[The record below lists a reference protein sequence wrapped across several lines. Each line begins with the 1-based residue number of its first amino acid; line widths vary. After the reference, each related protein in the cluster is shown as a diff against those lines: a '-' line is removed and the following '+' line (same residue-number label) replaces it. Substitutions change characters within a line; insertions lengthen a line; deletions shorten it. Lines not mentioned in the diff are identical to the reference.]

1 MPNDGN
7 SEAEL
12 KQFVNMKKYFIL
24 LLLTFSMNCIAQIS
38 GYGTNENPY
47 LISSVEELSF
57 MRDMINSGDESY
69 CNAYYKQTCNIVIN
83 ESLDNIDLV
92 WEPVSSFSG
101 VYDGG
106 YFYIKGVYI
115 NNNSDNQA
123 LFGINRGV
131 IKNLGLIGSCII
143 ANDMVGGIVGEN
155 LGEISFCYNE
165 SQISGK
171 TYVGGICGYNR
182 MHIQYCYNLG
192 CIEGLRCVGGIDG
205 ANVIMTDSNANEIE
219 NSAVIKNCYNA
230 GNVKGNEYASGISA
244 MENFSTLENCYNIG
258 FVDNGYPVAQGYYN
272 SYKLFYDKSLVVTT
286 AIDSRAEGFV
296 TVDMIDVNLFD
307 DDNWEYNEELYPQ
320 ISCIKTD
327 KSLLYATPIFLTEG
341 QNVKNIL
348 SDFKVSTKNGVEWS
362 CKNGLV
368 EISDDGN
375 VKILSYGEDV
385 LLAQL
390 GEYVREIPMTIVYE
404 PNIDGVGT
412 RANPYKIANAEEFI
426 EVVKLINSGEPYNK
440 MCYKV
445 TGNLVF
451 NRNLLDKINNNQ
463 FDEIVTCESINSF
476 AGVFDFNMFFVEEY
490 YSSQPLFKNN
500 DGEISGIYM
509 VNSYI
514 TGGNNTAAI
523 CSENKGL
530 IRSCIIKN
538 SFLKGGDNTAG
549 ICSINKGEINTCWN
563 QANVIG
569 KSFNTGGISA
579 YNNYGKIVNCRNDG
593 SINGEIHVG
602 GICSRN
608 IGSIVHCINKGNL
621 ICKNSEYI
629 GGIAAS
635 SAIGK
640 ITYCVNS
647 GCLQGPS
654 MVAGIVA
661 YTNFS
666 DVTDCYN
673 IGTVSGFNNSS
684 DVAAIIVQKLGA
696 LENCF
701 YDNQTTGVGDTYA
714 KGLST
719 VEFTNGNVFND
730 SDNWYEEK
738 GVYPQFASGYLSI
751 PDIYPIFLSKNE
763 TVNDIKTDF
772 IVNTNV
778 SYRTKNNR
786 ILFDKC
792 GNATIYSV
800 GYDTI
805 VVDNSWIIPIKI
817 LENPNEILETNRYY
831 SFRNENSQYL
841 SATNTL
847 GLSENENS
855 STIFYLSEDNTLLSY
870 NNGKYINKNA
880 EFDEIGNKGIAVNIE
895 EGTIENS
902 IFVGISQNNYLGSED
917 GDIVLTESNWIVK
930 EINSIPVHITSAGYA
945 SFYAPLEVTL
955 PKGVE
960 AYYITKEGVK
970 SGFVSMEPVLNNVI
984 PANSAVVLKATNAGI
999 YNFEIS
1005 ETGAMSLNG
1014 NLLVGTIATEYKA
1027 EDAYILSFIEEEGV
1041 GLRKAMLNKLNN
1053 TAFQN
1058 NTHKAYLPITSLS
1071 TEASKSNTFRFV
1083 FGDETAINDVKGENG
1098 NVKAIYDLQGR
1109 RVENPTK
1116 GIYIINGKKVLVK

>member
-1 MPNDGN
+1 MPNGGN

-47 LISSVEELSF
+47 LISSAEDLSF

-69 CNAYYKQTCNIVIN
+69 SNAYYKQTCNIVIN
-83 ESLDNIDLV
+83 ESLDNIALV

-115 NNNSDNQA
+115 NNDSDCQG

-143 ANDMVGGIVGEN
+143 ANDQVGGIVGEN

-192 CIEGLRCVGGIDG
+192 CIEGLRCVAGIDG
-205 ANVIMTDSNANEIE
+205 ANLIMTDNDGNGTE
-219 NSAVIKNCYNA
+219 NSGVIKNCYNA
-230 GNVKGNEYASGISA
+230 GNIKGDEYVSGISA

-258 FVDNGYPVAQGYYN
+258 FVENGYPVAPGYYN
-272 SYKLFYDKSLVVTT
+272 SSKLFYDKNLVVTSF
-286 AIDSRAEGFV
+286 IDSRAEGYV
-296 TVDMIDVNLFD
+296 TVDMVDINLFD

-341 QNVKNIL
+341 QDVKNIL

-375 VKILSYGEDV
+375 VKILSYGEEV

-412 RANPYKIANAEEFI
+412 RANPYKIANAEEYI

-463 FDEIVTCESINSF
+463 FDEIVKCGSIKSF
-476 AGVFDFNMFFVEEY
+476 AGVFDFSFLFFEEY

-500 DGEISGIYM
+500 EGEISGIYM

-530 IRSCIIKN
+530 IKSCIVQN
-538 SFLKGGDNTAG
+538 SFVKGGDNTAG
-549 ICSINKGEINTCWN
+549 ICSINKGEINACWN

-569 KSFNTGGISA
+569 NSFDSGGISA

-593 SINGEIHVG
+593 SINANNHVG

-608 IGSIVHCINKGNL
+608 TGSIEYSINTGNL
-621 ICKNSEYI
+621 ICENSKYV
-629 GGIAAS
+629 GGIAAY

-647 GCLQGPS
+647 GCLRGPS

-661 YTNFS
+661 YTSFS
-666 DVTDCYN
+666 DVTNCYN
-673 IGTVSGFNNSS
+673 IGTVSGYDNSS
-684 DVAAIIVQKLGA
+684 DVAAIIVQQLGA
-696 LENCF
+696 LKNCF
-701 YDNQTTGVGDTYA
+701 YDNQMTGVGDTYA

-719 VEFTNGNVFND
+719 VEITSGDVFND
-730 SDNWYEEK
+730 SNNWREEK
-738 GVYPQFASGYLSI
+738 GLYPRFASTNLSV
-751 PDIYPIFLSKNE
+751 PDIYPIFLSEDE
-763 TVNDIKTDF
+763 TVNDIKSDF
-772 IVNTNV
+772 IVSENA
-778 SYRTKNNR
+778 SCKTKNNR
-786 ILFDKC
+786 ILFDEC

-805 VVDNSWIIPIKI
+805 VVNNSRIIPIRI
-817 LENPNEILETNRYY
+817 LENPNEILKTNRYY
-831 SFRNENSQYL
+831 SLCNEYNQYL
-841 SATNTL
+841 SATNAL
-847 GLSENENS
+847 GMSDSENS

-870 NNGKYINKNA
+870 NNGKYINKKA
-880 EFDEIGNKGIAVNIE
+880 EFDEIGNKGIALNIKV
-895 EGTIENS
+895 GTIENS
-902 IFVGISQNNYLGSED
+902 IFVGISQNNYLGSEG
-917 GDIVLTESNWIVK
+917 GDVVMTESNWVVK
-930 EINSIPVHITSAGYA
+930 EINSIPVNITSAGYA
-945 SFYAPLEVTL
+945 TFYAPLEVTL
-955 PKGVE
+955 PEGVE
-960 AYYITKEGVK
+960 AYYITKDGVK
-970 SGFVSMEPVLNNVI
+970 GGYISMEPVGNNVI
-984 PANSAVVLKATNAGI
+984 PAYSAVILKATAGI
-999 YNFEIS
+999 YNFAIS
-1005 ETGAMSLNG
+1005 NTGATLLNG
-1014 NLLVGTIATEYKA
+1014 NLLAGTVATEYKA
-1027 EDAYILSFIEEEGV
+1027 EDAYVLSFTEEEGGCLKRV
-1041 GLRKAMLNKLNN
+1041 MLNKLNN

-1058 NTHKAYLPITSLS
+1058 NTHKAYLPVTALT
-1071 TEASKSNTFRFV
+1071 TEAMKSQSFRFV
-1083 FGDETAINDVKGENG
+1083 FGNETVIDDVKVENG

-1109 RVENPTK
+1109 CVENPTK
-1116 GIYIINGKKVLVK
+1116 GIYIVNGEKVLVK